1 MRRRR
6 ASGSAPDPSPAV
18 TKPPRAVLFDL
29 GGVLLPFD
37 PERRIA
43 AIVARTGAAPDAA
56 RAFMASDLPRRLDT
70 GAADAFD
77 LAEAYRTAFG
87 VDIGRA
93 EATDLTLSVFEIPN
107 HELWALAAALRARAV
122 VGGFSDNPA
131 FVERVFPP
139 GAVLDPMF
147 FSSRIG
153 ACKPSPQAF
162 AAVEAGLGLAPA
174 EILFID
180 DTAANAQA
188 ARIRGW
194 DAILYRSNRRL
205 IADLAARGLP

>member
-1 MRRRR
+1 
-6 ASGSAPDPSPAV
+6 
-18 TKPPRAVLFDL
+18 VLFDL

-43 AIVARTGAAPDAA
+43 AIVARTGATPGAA
-56 RAFMASDLPRRLDT
+56 RAFMASDLPRRLDL
-70 GAADAFD
+70 GEADESD
-77 LAEAYRTAFG
+77 LVAAYRVAFG
-87 VDIGRA
+87 VDIEPA
-93 EATDLTLSVFEIPN
+93 EATALTLSVFETPN

-139 GAVLDPMF
+139 GAVLAPMV

-153 ACKPSPQAF
+153 ARKPSPEAF
-162 AAVEAGLGLAPA
+162 AAVEAELGLAPA

-180 DTAANAQA
+180 DAAANVEA
-188 ARIRGW
+188 ALARGW
-194 DAILYRSNRRL
+194 EAIRYVSNRQL

>member
-1 MRRRR
+1 M
-6 ASGSAPDPSPAV
+6 SA
-18 TKPPRAVLFDL
+18 PRAVLFDL

-43 AIVARTGAAPDAA
+43 AIVARTGATPDAA

-70 GAADAFD
+70 GEADEAD
-77 LAEAYRTAFG
+77 LAAAYRAAFG
-87 VDIGRA
+87 VDLGPA
-93 EATDLTLSVFEIPN
+93 EAADLTLSVFETPN
-107 HELWALAAALRARAV
+107 QELWALAAALSARAV
-122 VGGFSDNPA
+122 VGGFSDNPP

-153 ACKPSPQAF
+153 ACKPSPRAF
-162 AAVEAGLGLAPA
+162 AAVEAGLGLAPP

-188 ARIRGW
+188 ARGRGW
-194 DAILYRSNRRL
+194 DAIRYRSNAQL